1 MLDIHIQPYFIL
13 QTLMRETCR
22 HESQNQADATDR
34 EELSWKLYI
43 GLFITWFLIN
53 SVINEEL

>member
-34 EELSWKLYI
+34 GRNFLGSYI
-43 GLFITWFLIN
+43 LDY
-53 SVINEEL
+53 S